1 MSLSNAFNARKE
13 SKGKIQYFKNDLG
26 NILGLKHPLVMAEF
40 IRCFLVDITQI
51 RSLSLVSKVS
61 ATALNRKSKSLL
73 HIDSATTEDALST
86 GLSAM
91 QP

>member
-1 MSLSNAFNARKE
+1 
-13 SKGKIQYFKNDLG
+13 
-26 NILGLKHPLVMAEF
+26 MAEF

-61 ATALNRKSKSLL
+61 AIALNHKSKSLL

-86 GLSAM
+86 GLSTM